1 MRSAGGES
9 DRSDCNATTWK
20 AQSAINADAMLCD
33 ASEVSSKK
41 SRNQE
46 IKKSRKLRHTILD
59 DEGFGVS

>member
-20 AQSAINADAMLCD
+20 TQSAINADAMLCN
-33 ASEVSSKK
+33 ASEASSKK

-46 IKKSRKLRHTILD
+46 IKKSRNQEIKKVTKYDIRR
-59 DEGFGVS
+59 